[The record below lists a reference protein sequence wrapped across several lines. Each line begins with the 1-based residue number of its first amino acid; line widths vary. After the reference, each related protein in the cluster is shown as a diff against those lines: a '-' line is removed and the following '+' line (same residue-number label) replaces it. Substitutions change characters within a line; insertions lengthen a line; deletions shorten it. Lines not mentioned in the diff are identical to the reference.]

1 VLGFS
6 TKPAFR
12 QHLHNA
18 AASLGGVPINRL
30 NPNNGL
36 AVGNPPGLLTVSD
49 FAASYDVNPLYARG
63 FTGKG
68 RTIGIVTL
76 ASFTPS
82 DAFAYWSSLNLNT
95 DPNRITVVNVDGGP
109 GAPSDASGSVE
120 TTLDVEQSG
129 GIAPG
134 ANIIVYQAPNTDQG
148 LLDAFAAAIQSNK
161 ADSISDSW
169 GAWELDGIDSV
180 NDPFSGQL
188 VTFQQAA
195 HELFVMAALQG
206 QSLFAASGDKG
217 AFDTFVIAPPP
228 SFTLPLSV
236 DYPAADPAITA
247 VGGTTLPGTQ
257 TFLLPTGATLDVTV
271 PTERVWGWDYLQPLC
286 TTLGIPN
293 PADCGIFP
301 AGSGGGVSVFS
312 RLPFYQFSTAGVQ
325 TSQPNQTL
333 VYSGVTPPEV
343 IFALPAN
350 FHGRNVPDV
359 SFNADPDTGYTI
371 FYTSDVNGPE
381 VLPLMGGTSF
391 VAPQLNGV
399 TTLLAQDSG
408 HRLGLLNPLL
418 YALAQTGAGR
428 NPIKVISA
436 GDNWFYSGRNGYS
449 PAAGLGVIDVAK
461 LAKVV
466 APGTN

>member
-1 VLGFS
+1 MTFFRSTVAAAAALCITNIANAFAASPKAVDLGLSYEQAISVTITLKLRDLAGAEAMMRSVSTPGDPLFQQFLTPEQVQAQFGPTQEAVDSVSERLRELGLTVDRTTATTLKATGTPATLERVFQTRLYSFAMPSDGAPATIFRAPVGRPVIPAQIAPSVGAVLGFS

-30 NPNNGL
+30 NSNNGL

-134 ANIIVYQAPNTDQG
+134 ANIIVYQAPNTGQG
-148 LLDAFAAAIQSNK
+148 FLDAFAAAIHSNN

-169 GAWELDGIDSV
+169 GEWEWFHGTDSV
-180 NDPFSGQL
+180 TDPFSGQL

-228 SFTLPLSV
+228 
-236 DYPAADPAITA
+236 
-247 VGGTTLPGTQ
+247 
-257 TFLLPTGATLDVTV
+257 
-271 PTERVWGWDYLQPLC
+271 
-286 TTLGIPN
+286 
-293 PADCGIFP
+293 
-301 AGSGGGVSVFS
+301 
-312 RLPFYQFSTAGVQ
+312 
-325 TSQPNQTL
+325 
-333 VYSGVTPPEV
+333 
-343 IFALPAN
+343 
-350 FHGRNVPDV
+350 
-359 SFNADPDTGYTI
+359 
-371 FYTSDVNGPE
+371 
-381 VLPLMGGTSF
+381 
-391 VAPQLNGV
+391 
-399 TTLLAQDSG
+399 
-408 HRLGLLNPLL
+408 
-418 YALAQTGAGR
+418 
-428 NPIKVISA
+428 
-436 GDNWFYSGRNGYS
+436 
-449 PAAGLGVIDVAK
+449 
-461 LAKVV
+461 
-466 APGTN
+466 